1 MLRGVLYLKGEIS
14 VYFIVAWIALGTWVL
29 DGIFLAGERAVLLVF
44 AATATSATTPPYTLS
59 PCHTD
64 STDC

>member
-1 MLRGVLYLKGEIS
+1 MLRGFLYLKGEIS
-14 VYFIVAWIALGTWVL
+14 VSFMIAWIALETWVL
-29 DGIFLAGERAVLLVF
+29 DGIFLADKRAALLVF
-44 AATATSATTPPYTLS
+44 AATTTSATTPPYSLS